1 MNDLVKCSVCGAEW
15 EKPLRFCGSCGTQL
29 GDKPFSAS
37 RYILPTGAD
46 EVLSVRDVHKT
57 YLMGNQ
63 AVEALRGVNLG
74 VKKGEML
81 AIMGPSGSGKSTLL
95 HLLGG
100 LDRPT
105 RGVIRFLN
113 QDLAVMSNK
122 NLADYRLSH
131 VGIIFQQFHLM
142 PTLTVSENILMPME
156 FARITRNHQKERIK
170 DLLDRVGLSER
181 SDHLPSELS
190 GGEQQRVA
198 IARALANDPTII
210 LADEPSGNLDSETG
224 LMILATLRELNKAGR
239 TVIMVTHDLKMAEFG
254 DRIIKI
260 LDGKI
265 IGEESLEA
273 INK

>member
-1 MNDLVKCSVCGAEW
+1 MIKCPSCGAEW
-15 EKPLRFCGSCGTQL
+15 EGKLKFCGACGTRL
-29 GDKPFSAS
+29 TDATLPAS
-37 RYILPTGAD
+37 KFVEPVSAD
-46 EVLSVRDVHKT
+46 EILSIRDVHKT

-81 AIMGPSGSGKSTLL
+81 AIMGPSGSGKSTLI

-105 RGVIRFLN
+105 RGMIRFLN
-113 QDLAVMSNK
+113 RDLGVMPSNQ
-122 NLADYRLSH
+122 LADYRLTH
-131 VGIIFQQFHLM
+131 VGIIFQHFHLM
-142 PTLTVSENILMPME
+142 PTLTVAENIFMPME
-156 FARITRNHQKERIK
+156 FAKTPKDEQKTRIDE
-170 DLLDRVGLSER
+170 LLERVGLKER
-181 SDHLPSELS
+181 AHHLPSELS

-224 LMILATLRELNKAGR
+224 RMIMATLRELNEAGR
-239 TVIMVTHDLKMAEFG
+239 TIVMVTHNEVLAG
-254 DRIIKI
+254 YADRIVKI

-265 IGEESLEA
+265 IGEEMLGGTD
-273 INK
+273 